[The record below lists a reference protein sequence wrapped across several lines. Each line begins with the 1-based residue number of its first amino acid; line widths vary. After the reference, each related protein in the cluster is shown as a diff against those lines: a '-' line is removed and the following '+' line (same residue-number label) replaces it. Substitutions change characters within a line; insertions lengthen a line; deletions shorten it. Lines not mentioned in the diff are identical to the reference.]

1 MSCFVSSSIY
11 YLLKIL
17 FLCPLYTQHGVQTH
31 SPEIKVPRPGW
42 QAPQGH
48 VSHLFLGS
56 PFSAPNWDIESM
68 TEELKLPANLE
79 RFLCIPILERPS
91 PLNSNLNK
99 TAVK

>member
-1 MSCFVSSSIY
+1 MEFKLTVLRSR
-11 YLLKIL
+11 
-17 FLCPLYTQHGVQTH
+17 
-31 SPEIKVPRPGW
+31 SPDQAG

-48 VSHLFLGS
+48 VSHLFAGS
-56 PFSAPNWDIESM
+56 PISAPNWDIESM

-99 TAVK
+99 SAAK